1 MILEPGLDLGLI
13 SGREIGQDV
22 VSVGFTAFD
31 IDDVC
36 IHIPVIIKQSIGR
49 RVARVRRKFGN
60 FLTTE
65 RGRRGG
71 DFYRGGRGEHG
82 LGGRR
87 GTFGEDDKACCDVIG
102 IQPDMAGRGSCQG
115 FGVRTGWLV

>member
-36 IHIPVIIKQSIGR
+36 IHIPVIIKQSIGH
-49 RVARVRRKFGN
+49 RVSRVRRKFGI

-65 RGRRGG
+65 RDRTDTEREAIF
-71 DFYRGGRGEHG
+71 DRGGR
-82 LGGRR
+82 
-87 GTFGEDDKACCDVIG
+87 IG
-102 IQPDMAGRGSCQG
+102 SE
-115 FGVRTGWLV
+115 F